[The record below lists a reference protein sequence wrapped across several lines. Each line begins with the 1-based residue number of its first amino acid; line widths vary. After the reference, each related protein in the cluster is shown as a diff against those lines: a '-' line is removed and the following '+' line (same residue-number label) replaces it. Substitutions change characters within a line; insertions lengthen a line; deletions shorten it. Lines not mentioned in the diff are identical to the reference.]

1 MTAERKTRQM
11 FRLQTFFRLTA
22 VLLAA
27 TLLAFLFLNADASAQ
42 RRTPTPT
49 TGGVKG
55 RVKVGQGSAAGV
67 GVSVRQGEREV
78 ASAQSNN
85 KGEFEVRGI
94 APGTYGLTLRKPGLQ
109 VGRMEQVEVR
119 AGKMRSLKDLY
130 LPIDEGSIAFLR
142 GSVFDPAGR
151 SVAGARVEVA
161 LVATDGTLKRIDS
174 RVTTEFGSFSFRLPP
189 EPARYRVTVKAGGM
203 ETATSDVEIDSA
215 AIFRVALTLTPAA
228 K

>member
-1 MTAERKTRQM
+1 M
-11 FRLQTFFRLTA
+11 FRPQTFFRRTA

-27 TLLAFLFLNADASAQ
+27 TLLAFLSLNAGASAQ
-42 RRTPTPT
+42 RRTPTLT

-67 GVSVRQGEREV
+67 GVTMRQGDREV
-78 ASAQSNN
+78 ASAQTNS
-85 KGEFEVRGI
+85 KGEFEVRGV

-119 AGKMRSLKDLY
+119 AGKTKSLKDLY

-142 GSVFDPAGR
+142 GSVFYPSGQ

-161 LVATDGTLKRIDS
+161 LVAADGTLKRLDS
-174 RVTTEFGSFSFRLPP
+174 RVTTEYGSFSFRLPP

>member
-1 MTAERKTRQM
+1 M
-11 FRLQTFFRLTA
+11 FRPQTFYRRPA

-27 TLLAFLFLNADASAQ
+27 TLAVALGLLNAGASAQ
-42 RRTPTPT
+42 RRTPPT
-49 TGGVKG
+49 TGGIKG
-55 RVKVGQGSAAGV
+55 RVKVEKGSAAGI
-67 GVSVRQGEREV
+67 GVSIWQGEREV
-78 ASAQSNN
+78 ANATTEG
-85 KGEFEVRGI
+85 KGAFEVRGI
-94 APGTYGLTLRKPGLQ
+94 APGTYALTLRKPGLR
-109 VGRMEQVEVR
+109 VGRMSEVEIR
-119 AGKMRSLKDLY
+119 AGKVTSLKDFY

-142 GSVFDPAGR
+142 GSVFYPSGR

-161 LVATDGTLKRIDS
+161 LVAADGTLKRIDS
-174 RVTTEFGSFSFRLPP
+174 RVTTEYGTFSFRLPP